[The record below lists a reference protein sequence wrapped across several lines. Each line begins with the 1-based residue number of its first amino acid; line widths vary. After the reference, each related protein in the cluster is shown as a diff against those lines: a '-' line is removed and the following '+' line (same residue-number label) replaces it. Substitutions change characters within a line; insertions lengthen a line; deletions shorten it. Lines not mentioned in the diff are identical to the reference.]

1 MFHLSLFASLGVA
14 APLEY
19 FLTGLITLAVFS
31 GVLWAVVFLL
41 AWGWKV
47 FAIALAATVSGS
59 GAAFVLFGERTDQR
73 GGEIV
78 VLSWFVGYLCG
89 VVTGGSVRVRY
100 QTNKEQAKVG
110 SAKGE

>member
-1 MFHLSLFASLGVA
+1 
-14 APLEY
+14 
-19 FLTGLITLAVFS
+19 
-31 GVLWAVVFLL
+31 L

-47 FAIALAATVSGS
+47 FAIALAATVSGYV
-59 GAAFVLFGERTDQR
+59 AAF
-73 GGEIV
+73 